1 MARVRPPSGRP
12 LLTRRLAALATA
24 LAGLLTVASSLS
36 PNAPARQRLLEGLEP
51 HAAQAAAHA
60 AGVVGGLVVMW
71 LAAGVLQGRRSWG
84 RAALAVLGTLAIVH
98 AVKGLDYE
106 EALVGLAVAVGL
118 HRSLREGAHG
128 SPALLAGLAALVA
141 LAGAYAVAL
150 TTLLVAPG
158 TPKPEV
164 LLLRAAEGSTGVA
177 RVFGGAPLTAT
188 HLLVA
193 LAAGCLVAALRALL
207 SPARALEGHGE
218 AEHARLAGLVAAH
231 GEDSIAPF
239 ALRADKAFHF
249 AAGGA
254 VAYRVLGETAVV
266 AGDPIGPP
274 GSAPRVLA
282 SFVEHA
288 YARGWDVVVMGAGSE
303 HLGEYAA
310 LGLRAMQVG
319 LEAVVDP
326 RTFDLASPAAKTV
339 RKACH
344 RVRRHGWTVEIVRGA
359 ELVPALARELA
370 AVDMAW
376 RRRGHRR
383 LYGFAMA
390 HDRLWGAPEDAGD
403 LYALARDPAGELRAF
418 QRYVRYRRG
427 YSLDA
432 MRRLDDDPNGISDSL
447 VAAVLER
454 CAALGCEEV
463 SLNFSGF
470 GHLLAAGAQ
479 DGVRARLACWAL
491 RRLRRR
497 FQLERLARFAQ
508 KFGPQW
514 RPRFVVFT
522 ARTRLPV
529 AAVRVLQAE
538 AYLPARPVRR
548 RGGAWRPAA
557 VPLAGMLAGARR

>member
-1 MARVRPPSGRP
+1 MSDM
-12 LLTRRLAALATA
+12 RRLAALATA
-24 LAGLLTVASSLS
+24 LAGLITLISSLS
-36 PNAPARQRLLEGLEP
+36 PDAPARRRLLEGLEP

-60 AGVVGGLVVMW
+60 AGVLGGLVLLW
-71 LAAGVLQGRRSWG
+71 LSAGVLQGRRSWT
-84 RAALAVLGTLAIVH
+84 RAALAVLGTLAVVH
-98 AVKGLDYE
+98 TIKGLDYE
-106 EALVGLAVAVGL
+106 EAVLGLAVAFGL
-118 HRSLREGAHG
+118 HRSLRAGEHG
-128 SPALLAGLAALVA
+128 SPALIAGLAGL
-141 LAGAYAVAL
+141 VAL
-150 TTLLVAPG
+150 TAASIVSMVAMIVAPG
-158 TPKPEV
+158 TPHPSALV
-164 LLLRAAEGSTGVA
+164 VRASEGATGFA
-177 RVFGGAPLTAT
+177 RAVTDGAPLTAV
-188 HLLVA
+188 HVLVA

-207 SPARALEGHGE
+207 APARPHDGHD
-218 AEHARLAGLVAAH
+218 AADHARLAALVAEH
-231 GEDSIAPF
+231 GDDSIAPF

-274 GSAPRVLA
+274 GSASRTLA
-282 SFVEHA
+282 SFVDHA
-288 YARGWDVVVMGAGSE
+288 YGHGWDVVVMGAGEE

-326 RTFDLASPAAKTV
+326 RAFDLASPAAKTV
-339 RKACH
+339 RKAAN
-344 RVRRHGWTVEIVRGA
+344 RVRRHGWTVEIVRGDQLTA
-359 ELVPALARELA
+359 ALTADLT
-370 AVDMAW
+370 AVEAAW
-376 RRRGHRR
+376 RHRGHRR

-403 LYALARDPAGELRAF
+403 LYAIARNPHGEARAF

-432 MRRLDDDPNGISDSL
+432 MRRLDDEPNGISDSL

-454 CAALGCEEV
+454 CAQLGCAEV

-470 GHLLAAGAQ
+470 GHLLAVGAE
-479 DGVRARLACWAL
+479 DGVRQRLACWTL

-508 KFGPQW
+508 KFGPEW
-514 RPRFVVFT
+514 RPRHLVFT

-538 AYLPARPVRR
+538 AYLPARAPEP
-548 RGGAWRPAA
+548 RGGAWRPAPA
-557 VPLAGMLAGARR
+557 PHRGILVGARR